1 MRQQTVAEIMTQEVI
16 SCVESDSLKLV
27 NGLMTQHNIRHLP
40 VIDSKDARFLG
51 LLSQKHVL
59 REAFYLAKS
68 SGQVDL
74 STFGS
79 RVRVAEVYSSGIVTA
94 SPDTSLEEA
103 GRFFLN
109 SKHGCLPVLDNGKLV
124 GMVTSVDFVRLCV
137 DLLHER
143 STQTPA
149 DS

>member
-1 MRQQTVAEIMTQEVI
+1 MQAQTVADIMTREVI

-40 VIDSKDARFLG
+40 VLDSSSGNFLG
-51 LLSQKHVL
+51 LLSQKHLL

-68 SGQVDL
+68 SGEVDL
-74 STFGS
+74 ANFGNQI
-79 RVRVAEVYSSGIVTA
+79 RVEEVYSSGVVTA
-94 SPDTSLEEA
+94 TPNTPLEEA

-109 SKHGCLPVLDNGKLV
+109 SKHGCLPVLEQERLV

-137 DLLHER
+137 DLLKER
-143 STQTPA
+143 NRPA
-149 DS
+149 AS